1 MLLKILGNK
10 FKKFTGYF
18 WSFFLFLILGIAM
31 FLSGYLFAWEKTSV
45 YFENDGQEKHESGY
59 RFISPLLECG
69 SEPSNRK
76 SLLEMD
82 KALSEYIDE
91 EIAKGTIEHASVY
104 WRDLNNGPWIG
115 INEKELFSPAS
126 LMKVPIMIAYLKAAE
141 KNPYLLQQEI
151 TIDDRVIDNKK
162 QNILHADRI
171 KIGETYTIQEL
182 IERMIT
188 KSDNFAANA
197 LIFYECGVDI
207 NKVSDDLRIFLP
219 NDENAENF
227 ISVIDYAS
235 YFRVLYN
242 SSYLNREMSEW
253 ALKLLS
259 QTDFKEG
266 LVAGVPSYVTVSHK
280 FGERGLPDYYQL
292 HDCGIVYRSNSPYL
306 LCIMTKGDSFKKM
319 GEVISELSSRIYN
332 NKY

>member
-1 MLLKILGNK
+1 
-10 FKKFTGYF
+10 
-18 WSFFLFLILGIAM
+18 
-31 FLSGYLFAWEKTSV
+31 
-45 YFENDGQEKHESGY
+45 
-59 RFISPLLECG
+59 
-69 SEPSNRK
+69 
-76 SLLEMD
+76 
-82 KALSEYIDE
+82 
-91 EIAKGTIEHASVY
+91 
-104 WRDLNNGPWIG
+104 
-115 INEKELFSPAS
+115 
-126 LMKVPIMIAYLKAAE
+126 
-141 KNPYLLQQEI
+141 
-151 TIDDRVIDNKK
+151 
-162 QNILHADRI
+162 
-171 KIGETYTIQEL
+171 
-182 IERMIT
+182 MIT

-306 LCIMTKGDSFKKM
+306 LCIMTKGDGFKKM
-319 GEVISELSSRIYN
+319 EEVISELSSRIYN